1 MLTGEPRSYDASAA
15 AFKRPNSRPSGQLQR
30 RQGRRL
36 GAWELSTRYSYIDLN
51 DENIEGGK
59 QKIAGLGLSWYPTN
73 MLRFV
78 LQGDYVD
85 VDLEDDSD
93 VFYSRA
99 ALAARLLT
107 GPGLARQV
115 T

>member
-1 MLTGEPRSYDASAA
+1 MPGSWA
-15 AFKRPNSRPSGQLQR
+15 
-30 RQGRRL
+30 
-36 GAWELSTRYSYIDLN
+36 RYSYIDLN

-85 VDLEDDSD
+85 VDMEDNSNNFLLSRCAPSSPSD
-93 VFYSRA
+93 GA
-99 ALAARLLT
+99 GA
-107 GPGLARQV
+107 ARQV